1 MRPAGL
7 LATSLA
13 LGAAAAGAA
22 PRGGV
27 NGFDAPHHMLLWPEH
42 AAPAL
47 APLGAEVGELALAAG
62 AALQHRRVLLPL
74 APGARTAT
82 AARRLAAVFHG
93 LAEAFALQPL
103 EWAGRAQAAAAVLR
117 SPAQQGQHQQ
127 QLHLAP
133 CLADGATQLKAVQT
147 VDFSGR
153 AALVELG
160 WFELRRGDGGA
171 ASADYEW
178 VPARPA
184 SRHAHDF
191 SLAWLDAVRAFGSA
205 PAHGSLSDCMWS
217 EDDIAAATPVRD
229 VDSDAAAAFDNSAAY
244 LVVEVVTDD
253 DDGRDHEDE
262 DQGEDD
268 LDDGAQSDDAGFAT
282 PVALPYRTG
291 LRKRRLSGLSML
303 SEDSGCSFEPPP
315 LEELFKSGE
324 LPHVATQGHG
334 RRSRQR
340 GSPLQEGCFVNSK
353 AARSDLDLDCHGP
366 LLARA
371 AAFAFEHWRR

>member
-1 MRPAGL
+1 
-7 LATSLA
+7 
-13 LGAAAAGAA
+13 
-22 PRGGV
+22 
-27 NGFDAPHHMLLWPEH
+27 MLLWPEH

-47 APLGAEVGELALAAG
+47 APLGAEVGERALAAS

-117 SPAQQGQHQQ
+117 SPALQGQHGQHQQ
-127 QLHLAP
+127 LLHLAP
-133 CLADGATQLKAVQT
+133 CLADGAAQLKAVQT

-153 AALVELG
+153 AALIELG

-178 VPARPA
+178 IPARPV

-191 SLAWLDAVRAFGSA
+191 SLAWLDAVRAFGSV
-205 PAHGSLSDCMWS
+205 PAHGSLSDGMWS
-217 EDDIAAATPVRD
+217 EDDVAAAAPVRD
-229 VDSDAAAAFDNSAAY
+229 ADSDAAAAFENGAAH
-244 LVVEVVTDD
+244 LVVVDQVITDD
-253 DDGRDHEDE
+253 DDGGDRQDE

-268 LDDGAQSDDAGFAT
+268 LDDGAQSDVAELAT
-282 PVALPYRTG
+282 PLALPYRTG

-324 LPHVATQGHG
+324 LPHVATQGHV

-353 AARSDLDLDCHGP
+353 AARSDIDLDCHGP

-371 AAFAFEHWRR
+371 AALERSHWRR